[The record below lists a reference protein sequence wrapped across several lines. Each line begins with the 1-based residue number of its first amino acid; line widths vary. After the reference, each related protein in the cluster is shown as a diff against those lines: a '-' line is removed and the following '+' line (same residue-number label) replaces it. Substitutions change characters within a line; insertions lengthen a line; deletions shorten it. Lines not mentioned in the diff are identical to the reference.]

1 MALATPASCSRS
13 LPRPLR
19 RAIDRTLAKAV
30 AYSAHRT
37 PGAGAVLAQYR
48 DAFPDVASALDDLSV
63 AQSANG
69 GVAGADAAHM
79 FAFAMPTPPSKA
91 SRYA

>member
-1 MALATPASCSRS
+1 
-13 LPRPLR
+13 
-19 RAIDRTLAKAV
+19 V

-48 DAFPDVASALDDLSV
+48 DAPTIASALDDLSV

-79 FAFAMPTPPSKA
+79 FAFAMPTF
-91 SRYA
+91 